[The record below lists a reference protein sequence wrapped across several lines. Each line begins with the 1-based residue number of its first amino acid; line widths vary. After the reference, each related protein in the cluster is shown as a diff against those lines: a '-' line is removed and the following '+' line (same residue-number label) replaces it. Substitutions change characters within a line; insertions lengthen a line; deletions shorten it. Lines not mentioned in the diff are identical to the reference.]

1 MFGRAARAEYE
12 ASDSSRTLIAQS
24 GYALGLLTAADQP
37 SSDAAGEKRPG
48 AGNIVIVEE
57 RRTCQGREIGLLD
70 ASTGSEGGI
79 SGKIGSG
86 EHGLNP
92 ESATEAVAPALVV
105 HLGFAARMRRC
116 CDEQR
121 RCD

>member
-12 ASDSSRTLIAQS
+12 ASCSSRTLIAQS
-24 GYALGLLTAADQP
+24 NYALGLPPAADQP
-37 SSDAAGEKRPG
+37 GPDAAGEKRPG
-48 AGNIVIVEE
+48 SGDIVIVEE
-57 RRTCQGREIGLLD
+57 RGTCQGREIGLLD
-70 ASTGSEGGI
+70 ASAGSEGGI

-92 ESATEAVAPALVV
+92 EIATEAVVPALMV

-116 CDEQR
+116 CDQQR